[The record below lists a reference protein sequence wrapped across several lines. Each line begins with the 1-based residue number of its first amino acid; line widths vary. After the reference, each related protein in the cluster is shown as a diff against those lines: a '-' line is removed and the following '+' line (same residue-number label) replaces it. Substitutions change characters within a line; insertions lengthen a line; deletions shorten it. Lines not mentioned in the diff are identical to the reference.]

1 MFKKEVVI
9 DNFFFNNQ
17 HVHNKE
23 TKGSKNHQ
31 ELNSERL

>member
-23 TKGSKNHQ
+23 TKGKQQPSRTK
-31 ELNSERL
+31 L